1 MSDAVLAAIIAATAT
16 LCATF
21 LQLRVALAREADAR
35 SRGQAISRRRSRL
48 PMILVGIMLLA
59 AAVGGFAL
67 SQWMGSSQRSAQA
80 DLQRELRDRVA
91 ELGAAVAAL
100 QGLAANPSQAAA
112 LAASAPPTA
121 GAPLPAATAAPVAA
135 AATVATTA
143 TAATAATTV
152 AATTALPAAAGEPP
166 PLASSAPPASGAPAA
181 TPILAQAPTP

>member
-1 MSDAVLAAIIAATAT
+1 MPVTAATGVAALAWPAMSDAVLAAIIAATAT
-16 LCATF
+16 LCASF

-91 ELGAAVAAL
+91 ELGAAVTAL
-100 QGLAANPSQAAA
+100 QGLAANPPQPAE
-112 LAASAPPTA
+112 LAATAPSPA
-121 GAPLPAATAAPVAA
+121 SAPLPAG
-135 AATVATTA
+135 
-143 TAATAATTV
+143 TAATAASAV
-152 AATTALPAAAGEPP
+152 PAAAGEPA
-166 PLASSAPPASGAPAA
+166 PLASSAPPASGASAA